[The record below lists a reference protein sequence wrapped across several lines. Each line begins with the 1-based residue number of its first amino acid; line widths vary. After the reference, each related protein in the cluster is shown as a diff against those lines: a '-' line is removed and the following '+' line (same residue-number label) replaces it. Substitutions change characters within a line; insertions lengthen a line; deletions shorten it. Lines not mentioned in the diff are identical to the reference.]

1 MRKQVIQY
9 TSPLDA
15 LVAITK
21 RLGLSEDKY
30 QIESEEF
37 FYLYEKGEMGDD
49 EDVMEWSS
57 DYKDY
62 LNLRRSS

>member
-21 RLGLSEDKY
+21 RLGLSEDEY